1 MGVVGCPNPERNF
14 DGRIFMKRVSQQ
26 KKIAKGSR
34 NKQFSVD
41 VQVNEELC
49 QGGWRRIIVDT
60 NVTAHE
66 ALDLIIDVYDLDAF
80 VAK

>member
-1 MGVVGCPNPERNF
+1 MNNF

-49 QGGWRRIIVDT
+49 QGGWRRI
-60 NVTAHE
+60 VTAHK
-66 ALDLIIDVYDLDAF
+66 ALDLIIDVYDRIYKI
-80 VAK
+80 VEK